1 MAIFASNLAPASTDR
16 TLGSAVIERSLR
28 FNNYSQTADDATLTR
43 TVSTTS
49 NRRTF
54 THSFWVKRTRLGYG
68 MIFGHTDGA
77 GSYFFNFVFN
87 SDNKIEFNEY
97 RYNESPSN
105 KIRLITTRVFRDTT
119 SWYHIVTAVDTT
131 QGTSSNRV
139 KIYVNG
145 VQETDFD
152 TAIYCDQNHDT
163 YFNSTSPYPIMRIGL
178 NGWGYGGANCYL
190 AEFNAVDG
198 YAYDPSYFGFTES
211 QTGNW
216 MPKRYEGTY
225 GTNGY
230 RLDFSDNSST
240 STLGID
246 KSPNGNDFTVTNF
259 SVSAGTGNDSLEDTP
274 TNNFP
279 ILSQLN
285 SIVNSNTFPAEI
297 REGGLLM
304 VGGDC
309 HAAATFHLPKS
320 GKWYA
325 EFSKFG
331 NGAPQAISVT
341 RAHKE
346 PYSYDGNL
354 GIADMVQYVSN
365 GEVGNRTRGS
375 TSDATTWQDDADIIV
390 AMAVDMD
397 NGAVYFARA
406 NTWINSG
413 VPTSGSAKTGAIAT
427 DLLTDND
434 GEHYIGVQGYNGNN
448 NYGMYANFGQRPFTY
463 TPPTGYKKLCAK
475 NLPPNVP
482 SIVRPQRYFD
492 NLLYT
497 GTGSSNVVEGL
508 EFSPDMIWVK
518 GRDTN
523 GTEHMIIDSVRGGDA
538 SLVPSSTDTES
549 THGGRSM
556 TFYPGGVRW
565 NSDSNTCNANGEN
578 YILWCWKGGGS
589 SSTFNIDGKGYTT
602 AAAAGLD
609 GGSLNPTGASINTKS
624 GFSILTY
631 TGTNSV
637 SETIAHGLGKKPA
650 WIIVKSRNVDGQ
662 DWIMYHKKLDGGNQP
677 ATHVLKLNVS
687 NTEADIN
694 DVWQDT
700 EPTSSV
706 FTIGTEAMV
715 NHQAGH
721 LYVAYCW
728 SEISGFSKFG
738 SYEANGDSNG
748 PYVHC
753 GFRPALILIKNTS
766 LAQPWVLMDNKINPF
781 NLADTRLSTSNNNG
795 DATSGDNY
803 IDFLADGFKVR
814 SGSSTDINY
823 STSYPNHV
831 FMAFAEIPSATPF
844 DMFPN
849 AH

>member
-16 TLGSAVIERSLR
+16 ALGSAVIERSLR
-28 FNNYSQTADDATLTR
+28 FNRSDDPQLQRTAT
-43 TVSTTS
+43 TTS
-49 NRRTF
+49 NTF
-54 THSFWVKRTRLGYG
+54 TYSTWVKRSNLSTFQYLFSIGGQGLLFNTDDTIRVY
-68 MIFGHTDGA
+68 TDGGA
-77 GSYFFNFVFN
+77 NASTG
-87 SDNKIEFNEY
+87 K
-97 RYNESPSN
+97 
-105 KIRLITTRVFRDTT
+105 FRDTT
-119 SWYHIVTAVDTT
+119 SWYHVVLSMNSGSATV
-131 QGTSSNRV
+131 
-139 KIYVNG
+139 YVNNVTHLSSVSG
-145 VQETDFD
+145 FSL
-152 TAIYCDQNHDT
+152 
-163 YFNSTSPYPIMRIGL
+163 STSTNYL
-178 NGWGYGGANCYL
+178 KVGWLLGDPGQFNLDGYL
-190 AEFNAVDG
+190 AETQLIDG
-198 YAYDPSYFGFTES
+198 SALTPSSFGFTDS
-211 QTGNW
+211 QTGMW
-216 MPKRYEGTY
+216 MPKRYEGSY
-225 GTNGY
+225 GTSGF
-230 RLDFSDNSST
+230 RLDYSDNSST
-240 STLGID
+240 SALGID
-246 KSPNGNDFTVTNF
+246 KSPNGNDFTVNNF
-259 SVSAGTGNDSLEDTP
+259 SVSAGEGNDSVIDTP
-274 TNNFP
+274 TKKFP
-279 ILSQLN
+279 TLN
-285 SIVNSNTFPAEI
+285 SLDKASTITLKSGNLQINTVI
-297 REGGLLM
+297 NQNYDGVR
-304 VGGDC
+304 
-309 HAAATFHLPKS
+309 ATFGTKTGKYYWEIKIPSTGYLSAIGIARADGYIKTGSEPTYRIVLGLGSWYNTYNS
-320 GKWYA
+320 GGVATYVNTTPSSDYPSVATWSGASNYSNNDVYMIAVDFDNGKMWWGKNNSWFNNSGTA
-325 EFSKFG
+325 NPATGTDPRITFTTG
-331 NGAPQAISVT
+331 N
-341 RAHKE
+341 E
-346 PYSYDGNL
+346 WFPYSQEGDSST
-354 GIADMVQYVSN
+354 VQQAY
-365 GEVGNRTRGS
+365 
-375 TSDATTWQDDADIIV
+375 
-390 AMAVDMD
+390 
-397 NGAVYFARA
+397 
-406 NTWINSG
+406 
-413 VPTSGSAKTGAIAT
+413 
-427 DLLTDND
+427 
-434 GEHYIGVQGYNGNN
+434 
-448 NYGMYANFGQRPFTY
+448 NFGQQGFAY
-463 TPPTGYKKLCAK
+463 TPPSGFLALSSE

-482 SIVRPQRYFD
+482 STVRPQRYFD

-497 GTGSSNVVEGL
+497 GTGSSNIVEGL

-677 ATHVLKLNVS
+677 ATHILKLNVS

-728 SEISGFSKFG
+728 SEIPGFSKFG
-738 SYEANGDSNG
+738 SYEADGLSDW
-748 PYVHC
+748 PYIRC

-766 LAQPWVLMDNKINPF
+766 LAQPWVLMDNKINPS

-795 DATSGDNY
+795 DHTSGDNY
-803 IDFLADGFKVR
+803 IDFLADGFKIR

-823 STSYPNHV
+823 STSYTNHI
-831 FMAFAEIPSATPF
+831 FMAFAEQPGEIPF
-844 DMFPN
+844 DTFAN
-849 AH
+849 AR

>member
-16 TLGSAVIERSLR
+16 ALGSAVIERSLR
-28 FNNYSQTADDATLTR
+28 FNNYSSSADDATLTR

-77 GSYFFNFVFN
+77 GSYFFSFVFN
-87 SDNKIEFNEY
+87 SDDKIEFNEY

-105 KIRLITTRVFRDTT
+105 KIRLITTRLFRDVT

-131 QGTSSNRV
+131 QGTAANRV

-145 VQETDFD
+145 VQLTDFT
-152 TAIYCDQNHDT
+152 TATYCDQNHDT
-163 YFNSTSPYPIMRIGL
+163 YFNSTSPYDTMRIGL

-198 YAYDPSYFGFTES
+198 YAYDPSYFGFTDS

-285 SIVNSNTFPAEI
+285 SIVRENTFPAEI

-304 VGGDC
+304 VGADV

-341 RAHKE
+341 RANKE
-346 PYSYDGNL
+346 PYSYDGAL
-354 GIADMVQYVSN
+354 GLADMVQYVSN

-427 DLLTDND
+427 DLLTDNS
-434 GEHYIGVQGYNGNN
+434 GEHYIGVQGYNGSNS
-448 NYGMYANFGQRPFTY
+448 YGMYANFGQRPFTY

-482 SIVRPQRYFD
+482 SIVRPQKHFT
-492 NLLYT
+492 NVLYT
-497 GTGSSNVVEGL
+497 GAGSGTQTITSL
-508 EFSPDMIWVK
+508 EFKPDFVWIK
-518 GRDTN
+518 GRTN
-523 GTEHMIIDSVRGGDA
+523 GWHVLTDSVRGAGKIMASNESDA
-538 SLVPSSTDTES
+538 EATDSGAATAFQS
-549 THGGRSM
+549 FDISGFTVG
-556 TFYPGGVRW
+556 Y
-565 NSDSNTCNANGEN
+565 NAGWYTNGSGSGASQN
-578 YILWCWKGGGS
+578 QIAWCWKAGGAAV
-589 SSTFNIDGKGYTT
+589 TNTDGDITSQVSVNEE
-602 AAAAGLD
+602 A
-609 GGSLNPTGASINTKS
+609 
-624 GFSILTY
+624 GFSIATY
-631 TGTNSV
+631 TGSTASGALTV
-637 SETIAHGLGKKPA
+637 GHGLGKKPA
-650 WIIVKSRNVDGQ
+650 WVIIKRRDSSGE
-662 DWIMYHKKLDGGNQP
+662 WIVGHQGLATNAFENNKFLKLDAN
-677 ATHVLKLNVS
+677 
-687 NTEADIN
+687 NTLFTN
-694 DVWQDT
+694 SLVWGA
-700 EPTSSV
+700 EPTTTVTQIVTDGSAGAANLTSS
-706 FTIGTEAMV
+706 GT
-715 NHQAGH
+715 
-721 LYVAYCW
+721 YVMYSWA
-728 SEISGFSKFG
+728 EIPGFSKFG

-753 GFRPALILIKNTS
+753 GFRPAWILIKNIS
-766 LAQPWVLMDNKINPF
+766 LAQPWVLMDNKINSY
-781 NLADTRLSTSNNNG
+781 NLADTRLSPSSADG
-795 DATSGDNY
+795 DHTSGDNY

-823 STSYPNHV
+823 STSYPNHI

-849 AH
+849 AR

>member
-1 MAIFASNLAPASTDR
+1 MARAGGLPLPTITDDR
-16 TLGSAVIERSLR
+16 ALGAADIQRSLR

-87 SDNKIEFNEY
+87 SDDKIEFNEY

-105 KIRLITTRVFRDTT
+105 KIRLITTRLFRDVT

-131 QGTSSNRV
+131 QATAANRV

-145 VQETDFD
+145 VQLTDFT

-163 YFNSTSPYPIMRIGL
+163 YFNSTSPYDTMRIGL

-198 YAYDPSYFGFTES
+198 YAYDPSYFGFTDS

-309 HAAATFHLPKS
+309 HAAVTFHLPKS

-341 RAHKE
+341 RAHKQ
-346 PYSYDGNL
+346 PYSYDGAL
-354 GIADMVQYVSN
+354 GLADHVQYVSN

-427 DLLTDND
+427 DLLTDNG

-448 NYGMYANFGQRPFTY
+448 NYGMYANFGQSPFTY

-482 SIVRPQRYFD
+482 SIVRPQKHFT
-492 NLLYT
+492 NVLYT
-497 GTGSSNVVEGL
+497 GAGSGTQTITSL
-508 EFSPDMIWVK
+508 EFQPDFVWIK
-518 GRDTN
+518 GRTDGWHVLT
-523 GTEHMIIDSVRGGDA
+523 DSVRGAGKILASNSDDA
-538 SLVPSSTDTES
+538 EDTSSNASTAFQSFDISGFTVGYNSSWYTNGSGSSASQNQIAWCWKAGGAAVSNSDGSITSSVSANTEAGFSIISWTGNGTAGATIGHGLDAAPQVAMVKRRESSEDWHINLGLIFGSGKDGHYLKLNDNGAEGTQNGPFNSTNPSSTVITL
-549 THGGRSM
+549 G
-556 TFYPGGVRW
+556 
-565 NSDSNTCNANGEN
+565 SDAATNDD
-578 YILWCWKGGGS
+578 GGGMICYAW
-589 SSTFNIDGKGYTT
+589 TEIPGY
-602 AAAAGLD
+602 
-609 GGSLNPTGASINTKS
+609 
-624 GFSILTY
+624 
-631 TGTNSV
+631 
-637 SETIAHGLGKKPA
+637 
-650 WIIVKSRNVDGQ
+650 
-662 DWIMYHKKLDGGNQP
+662 
-677 ATHVLKLNVS
+677 
-687 NTEADIN
+687 
-694 DVWQDT
+694 
-700 EPTSSV
+700 
-706 FTIGTEAMV
+706 
-715 NHQAGH
+715 
-721 LYVAYCW
+721 
-728 SEISGFSKFG
+728 SKFG

-753 GFRPALILIKNTS
+753 GFRPAWVLIKNTS
-766 LAQPWVLMDNKINPF
+766 LAQPWVLMDNKINPY
-781 NLADTRLSTSNNNG
+781 NLADTRLSPSSANG
-795 DATSGDNY
+795 DHTSGDNY

-823 STSYPNHV
+823 STTYINHV
-831 FMAFAEIPSATPF
+831 YMAFAEQPGGTAF
-844 DMFPN
+844 DTFPN
-849 AH
+849 AR

>member
-16 TLGSAVIERSLR
+16 ALGSAVIERSLR
-28 FNNYSQTADDATLTR
+28 FNNYSSSADDATLTR

-77 GSYFFNFVFN
+77 GSYFFSFVFN
-87 SDNKIEFNEY
+87 SDDKIEFNEY

-105 KIRLITTRVFRDTT
+105 KIRLITTRLFRDVT

-131 QGTSSNRV
+131 QATAANRV

-145 VQETDFD
+145 VQLTDFT
-152 TAIYCDQNHDT
+152 TATYCDQNHDT
-163 YFNSTSPYPIMRIGL
+163 YFNSTSPYDTMRIGL

-198 YAYDPSYFGFTES
+198 YAYDPSYFGFTDS

-285 SIVNSNTFPAEI
+285 SIVRENTFPAEI

-304 VGGDC
+304 VGADV

-341 RAHKE
+341 RANKE
-346 PYSYDGNL
+346 PYSYDGAL
-354 GIADMVQYVSN
+354 GLADMVQYVSN

-427 DLLTDND
+427 DLLTDNS
-434 GEHYIGVQGYNGNN
+434 GEHYIGVQGYNGSNS
-448 NYGMYANFGQRPFTY
+448 YGMYANFGQRPFTY

-482 SIVRPQRYFD
+482 SIVRPQKYFECVT
-492 NLLYT
+492 YT
-497 GTGSSNVVEGL
+497 GDGASNKKISGL
-508 EFSPDMIWVK
+508 EFKPDMVWTKRRNSSDDHFVF
-518 GRDTN
+518 
-523 GTEHMIIDSVRGGDA
+523 DSVRGA
-538 SLVPSSTDTES
+538 STSRLKISSNIVQDGNFGSINSFNHDGFDVGANVATNADTV
-549 THGGRSM
+549 T
-556 TFYPGGVRW
+556 YV
-565 NSDSNTCNANGEN
+565 A
-578 YILWCWKGGGS
+578 WCWKGGGTAVSNSDGSITS
-589 SSTFNIDGKGYTT
+589 SISANQE
-602 AAAAGLD
+602 
-609 GGSLNPTGASINTKS
+609 S
-624 GFSILTY
+624 GFSIVTY
-631 TGTNSV
+631 TGTGSAA
-637 SETIAHGLGKKPA
+637 TIGHGLGKAPKLI
-650 WIIVKSRNVDGQ
+650 WVKNRTTEQ
-662 DWIMYHKKLDGGNQP
+662 DWFVNNGMIFNDYGKYY
-677 ATHVLKLNVS
+677 KLNASSSS
-687 NTEADIN
+687 NAS
-694 DVWQDT
+694 DT
-700 EPTSSV
+700 NVFPNTAPTSTVFSV
-706 FTIGTEAMV
+706 GGDNAV
-715 NHQAGH
+715 NGSGDT
-721 LYVAYCW
+721 YVAYVW
-728 SEISGFSKFG
+728 SEIPGFSQFG
-738 SYEANGDSNG
+738 YWTGNGNANG
-748 PYVHC
+748 PYIHT
-753 GFRPALILIKNTS
+753 GFTPRMIIYRKKSDENWHIMDTQRDSMNPNTQGLDPNLNSSEANDSNLS
-766 LAQPWVLMDNKINPF
+766 L
-781 NLADTRLSTSNNNG
+781 
-795 DATSGDNY
+795 
-803 IDFLADGFKVR
+803 DFLSHGFKVR
-814 SGSSTDINY
+814 SSHSTAN
-823 STSYPNHV
+823 TSGTQY
-831 FMAFAEIPSATPF
+831 FYYAWAGQSGLTPF
-844 DMFPN
+844 ATVAN
-849 AH
+849 AR

>member
-16 TLGSAVIERSLR
+16 ALGSAVIERSLR
-28 FNNYSQTADDATLTR
+28 FNNFSSSQDDATLTR
-43 TVSTTS
+43 TVGTTS
-49 NRRTF
+49 NRKTF
-54 THSFWVKRTRLGYG
+54 THSFWVKRARLGG
-68 MIFGHTDGA
+68 NMVFGHTDGA

-87 SDNKIEFNEY
+87 GDDKIEFNEY

-105 KIRLITTRVFRDTT
+105 KIRLITTRVFRDVT

-131 QGTSSNRV
+131 QGTAADRV

-145 VQETDFD
+145 VQETAFD

-178 NGWGYGGANCYL
+178 NGWGYTGLNGYL

-198 YAYDPSYFGFTES
+198 YAYDPSYFGFTDS

-246 KSPNGNDFTVTNF
+246 KSPNGNDFTATNF

-279 ILSQLN
+279 ILSELN
-285 SIVNSNTFPAEI
+285 SIVRENTFPAEI
-297 REGGLLM
+297 REAGLLM
-304 VGGDC
+304 TGGDC
-309 HAAATFHLPKS
+309 HAAATFRLPKS
-320 GKWYA
+320 GKWYV
-325 EFSKFG
+325 EFPKYG

-346 PYSYDGNL
+346 PYQYDGYL
-354 GIADMVQYVSN
+354 GLADHVQYVSN
-365 GEVGNRTRGS
+365 GEIGNRTRGS
-375 TSDATTWQDDADIIV
+375 TSDAPTWQDDADIIV

-397 NGAVYFARA
+397 NGAVYFARED
-406 NTWINSG
+406 TWINSG

-497 GTGSSNVVEGL
+497 GTGSSNIVEGL

-565 NSDSNTCNANGEN
+565 NSDSNTCNSNGEN

-631 TGTNSV
+631 TGTNNV

-650 WIIVKSRNVDGQ
+650 WIIVKSRNIDGQ
-662 DWIMYHKKLDGGNQP
+662 DWVMYHKKLDEGNQP
-677 ATHVLKLNVS
+677 ATHILKLNVS

-715 NHQAGH
+715 NHQDGH

-728 SEISGFSKFG
+728 SEIPGFSKFG

-766 LAQPWVLMDNKINPF
+766 LAQPWVLMDNKINPY

-795 DATSGDNY
+795 DHTSGDNY

-831 FMAFAEIPSATPF
+831 YMAFAEIPSPTPF

-849 AH
+849 AR